1 MRLKSGAAAERS
13 AERRGTGPGPVDTTT
28 TTVLLACPQRG
39 SIYYGTIAA
48 AADVDSSHIS

>member
-13 AERRGTGPGPVDTTT
+13 AERRGTGPVDTTT